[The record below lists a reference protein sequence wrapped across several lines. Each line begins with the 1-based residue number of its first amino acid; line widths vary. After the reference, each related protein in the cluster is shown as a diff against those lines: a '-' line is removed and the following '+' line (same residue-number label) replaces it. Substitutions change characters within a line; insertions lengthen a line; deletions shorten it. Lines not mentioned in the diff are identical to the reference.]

1 MTPKTF
7 ASRLLETEWETPSGT
22 WKTDPVSHTDT
33 EGAEPKTGI
42 SDMQLA
48 RFMANPENKV
58 TQEQAVALQ
67 RIRDRWNDMGEPQVD
82 FLNGCIMVPVG
93 AGVNPMWLGI
103 EKDGYTH
110 S

>member
-1 MTPKTF
+1 MNPRTF
-7 ASRLLETEWETPSGT
+7 ASKLLQEEDRPWQG
-22 WKTDPVSHTDT
+22 DPASHTDLV
-33 EGAEPKTGI
+33 GREPKTGI
-42 SDMQLA
+42 SELDLA
-48 RFMANPENKV
+48 RFIANPENKV
-58 TQEQAVALQ
+58 TDAQGEALS
-67 RIRDRWNDMGEPQVD
+67 RVRARWNDMGDPQVD